1 MYELFPLRIEQ
12 LISASSAEYRADA
25 ELPAAPHAGWV
36 LVYLHSGNIEERC
49 DDRRT
54 PPPPG
59 ALLLHP
65 PGEVSAMR
73 TVGGVPPEVLRVE
86 FLCTGEAAELMHGF
100 VTHAEP
106 GEQRDV
112 RYLMQRIPA
121 LFDADDPTRLQQD
134 LALGEVQQMVLR
146 LEDLLILVTRRGRQ
160 PRRQSAVRLQRERRQ
175 NALVEAACTYFA
187 ENLRSELHIGE
198 LCEALG
204 CSRAQLQQ
212 AFRARTRST
221 AGAEFTA
228 MRLDYAAQLL
238 ARGALPGEVA
248 AEMGYCSGAH
258 FSKKF
263 REATGN
269 TPAEY
274 RRQQMYLTARRQN
287 RQQKDIDEP

>member
-1 MYELFPLRIEQ
+1 MYELFPLRVEQ
-12 LISASSAEYRADA
+12 LIAASSAEYRADA

-49 DDRRT
+49 DDRRILLH
-54 PPPPG
+54 PG

-65 PGEVSAMR
+65 PGEVSGMR

-86 FLCTGEAAELMHGF
+86 FVCTGEAAERMHGF
-100 VTHAEP
+100 VIHAEP

-146 LEDLLILVTRRGRQ
+146 LEDLLILVARRGRQ

-175 NALVEAACTYFA
+175 AALVEAARTYFA
-187 ENLRSELHIGE
+187 ENLRRELHIGE

-274 RRQQMYLTARRQN
+274 RRQQMYLTSRRQN
-287 RQQKDIDEP
+287 RQQKDMDPL

>member
-1 MYELFPLRIEQ
+1 MDELFLLRVEQ
-12 LISASSAEYRADA
+12 LIAASSAEYRADA

-49 DDRRT
+49 DDRRILLH
-54 PPPPG
+54 PG
-59 ALLLHP
+59 ALLLHL
-65 PGEVSAMR
+65 PGEVSGMR

-86 FLCTGEAAELMHGF
+86 FVCTGEAAEHMHGF

-146 LEDLLILVTRRGRQ
+146 LEDLLILVARRGRQ

-175 NALVEAACTYFA
+175 AALVEAARTYFA

>member
-49 DDRRT
+49 DDRRILLH
-54 PPPPG
+54 PG

-86 FLCTGEAAELMHGF
+86 FLCTGESAELMHGF

-106 GEQRDV
+106 GEQRDTQYIMQKV
-112 RYLMQRIPA
+112 RL
-121 LFDADDPTRLQQD
+121 LFDADDPTRLRGEP
-134 LALGEVQQMVLR
+134 ALGEVQQMVLR
-146 LEDLLILVTRRGRQ
+146 LEDLLILMVRRCRQ
-160 PRRQSAVRLQRERRQ
+160 PRRQSAVRQQRERRQ
-175 NALVEAACTYFA
+175 TALVEAARSYFA
-187 ENLRSELHIGE
+187 ANLHSELHIGA